1 MRPVP
6 VYTTYRC
13 TMDYR
18 KLIGFGK
25 SSFVVSIP
33 KDWIERHGLVKGSTV
48 TLTEENESI
57 IISPAPVKKSRADET
72 RTITTDNKSDKLLQ
86 REIVSAYIAGSRTII
101 ITGADL
107 RTRRRMITESFDT
120 LIALE
125 VVKQDDE
132 SIVAKDFLDIEDI
145 ELKDLV
151 RRIDNNIRS
160 MFIETIELLEDPT
173 NKDLLTHIS
182 ERDDSIN
189 KLAFLSFRSIKEL
202 LMNPSK
208 TRDSM
213 IDLFH
218 TWTTVLHLERCGDE
232 LKRAGRIASESTMSD
247 RELGELKNA
256 LERLYTLY
264 KNGLTTYYESS
275 VNKDKAYLLSEQC
288 RDFQRETK
296 AKMGS
301 AEPPVV
307 QASERLINLASYLEE
322 VLRLTYDF
330 L

>member
-1 MRPVP
+1 
-6 VYTTYRC
+6 
-13 TMDYR
+13 MDYR

-57 IISPAPVKKSRADET
+57 IISPAPIKKSRADET
-72 RTITTDNKSDKLLQ
+72 RTITTEGKSDKLLQ
-86 REIVSAYIAGSRTII
+86 REIVSAYISGCRTII

-107 RTRRRMITESFDT
+107 RKRRRMLTESFDT

-132 SIVAKDFLDIEDI
+132 SIIAKDFLDIEDI

-160 MFIETIELLEDPT
+160 MFIETIELFENPKNT
-173 NKDLLTHIS
+173 ELLTHIG

-218 TWTTVLHLERCGDE
+218 TWTTVLQLERCGDE
-232 LKRAGRIASESTMSD
+232 LKRAGRIVVEADLEEDELAQLKAS
-247 RELGELKNA
+247 
-256 LERLYTLY
+256 LEKLYSLY
-264 KNGLTTYYESS
+264 KNGLATYYESS
-275 VNKDKAYLLSEQC
+275 ANKDKAYVLSEQC

-296 AKMGS
+296 AKMET
-301 AEPPVV
+301 AQPHIV
-307 QASERLINLASYLEE
+307 QASERMINLASYLEE
-322 VLRLTYDF
+322 ILRLTYDF

>member
-1 MRPVP
+1 ME
-6 VYTTYRC
+6 
-13 TMDYR
+13 YR

-25 SSFVVSIP
+25 SSYVISIP
-33 KDWIERHGLVKGSTV
+33 KDWIERHGLSKGSSV

-57 IISPAPVKKSRADET
+57 IISPAALKKSRNEQT
-72 RTITTDNKSDKLLQ
+72 RTITTDGKSDKLLQ
-86 REIVSAYIAGSRTII
+86 REIVSAYISGCSTII
-101 ITGADL
+101 ITGTDL
-107 RTRRRMITESFDT
+107 RERRRMLNESFDT

-132 SIVAKDFLDIEDI
+132 SIIAKDFLDIEDI

-160 MFIETIELLEDPT
+160 MFIETIELFEDLNNT
-173 NKDLLTHIS
+173 DLIKHIG

-189 KLAFLSFRSIKEL
+189 KLSFLSFRSIREL

-218 TWTTVLHLERCGDE
+218 TWTTVLQLERCGDE
-232 LKRAGRIASESTMSD
+232 LKRVGRIASEAQLRKSD
-247 RELGELKNA
+247 ATQLK
-256 LERLYTLY
+256 RSVTQLYELY
-264 KNGLTTYYESS
+264 KQGLTTYYESHAS
-275 VNKDKAYLLSEQC
+275 KEKAYVLSERC
-288 RDFQRETK
+288 RDLQRELKTQ
-296 AKMGS
+296 MEGS
-301 AEPPVV
+301 EPHLV
-307 QASERLINLASYLEE
+307 QAFERLINIASYLEE
-322 VLRLTYDF
+322 ILRLTYDF